1 MSIRSILKKLQKLF
15 AVKYIFNSKGILSNN
30 TEHKKTF
37 IILKRVRVLADR
49 RLYVKNK
56 TTFLSGNKCSFGLT
70 TRRGNVL
77 GVFEPNSEVYY
88 KDLFSTIYFVSVTLP
103 PHTSIKFENTFKN
116 LSDEKVEKI
125 SEKKYNGKILLI
137 APGYPSVGNEYA
149 FGFVHTRMKAYKELG
164 LEVDVAIVNELYVH
178 KSAYYEFEG
187 VNVNCIGF
195 NNLRILL
202 QNHSY
207 QKILVHFFLASYA
220 QVLEAVDISDSTVYI
235 YSHGVDTMYWDYPT
249 ITRPYFEPKK
259 TYLDQARYDEFKIK
273 DGIIERFNQRKNIHW
288 VFNTE
293 YALKNSQKLTG
304 IKYQNVSIIPSPVD
318 EKEFYFKERSPEDR
332 KKICVIRTFNNLSTY
347 SIDLSVRI
355 ILALSKKPYFSELSF
370 DIYGDGDLHDQ
381 LVAPLRE
388 FENVHIHQHFLTH
401 HEMADMY
408 REHGIALFPTRY
420 DTQGVSACEA
430 AMTGAVVVTSDGQI
444 GTKECIDQKLGTY
457 CQTEDIDSYVQVID
471 GLINDENR
479 FLKLSKKMHES
490 VLNSCSSK
498 YSFDK
503 DIELIKAKPEKVDL
517 VPKFTKKKEPI
528 LTIAIPSYNVE
539 KYLKNSVYSLICHDK
554 ADQLEI
560 LIVNDGSKDKTAE
573 IGKKLEKL
581 TKTSNGSIVK
591 LIDKE
596 NGGHGSTINAAIAV
610 ATGKYF
616 KLMDGDDCFDTKNLG
631 ELINLLEKE
640 DSDIVLTDF
649 YEDLAIDG
657 VKRAV
662 KYYKFMEP
670 GVKYDL
676 DFMQYAGYG
685 FSEWGPLLPT
695 TTCKTQILKEAN
707 FKIDENCFYVDME
720 YNFIIYANA
729 KTVTYYP
736 LTIYSYYLGRAG
748 QSMSVESRTR
758 NILHHEK
765 VCLRLLDEYE
775 KLKSHLSEGK
785 KQYLINRIIVPLCDS
800 QYYVSLYFF
809 KESKY
814 FLSFDK
820 KFKNYPEFYNHPKI
834 VGKQI
839 RLHRLTR
846 GFTTRFNRLFDK
858 LFRQNSQS

>member
-15 AVKYIFNSKGILSNN
+15 AVKYIFNSNGILSNN

-37 IILKRVRVLADR
+37 IILKRVKVLPDR

-103 PHTSIKFENTFKN
+103 PYTSIKFENTFKN

-125 SEKKYNGKILLI
+125 SEKKFNGKILLI

-178 KSAYYEFEG
+178 KNAYYEFEG
-187 VNVNCIGF
+187 VKVNCIGF
-195 NNLRILL
+195 NDLRILL

-207 QKILVHFFLASYA
+207 QKILVHFFLAPYA

-304 IKYQNVSIIPSPVD
+304 IKYQNASIIPSPVD

-444 GTKECIDQKLGTY
+444 
-457 CQTEDIDSYVQVID
+457 
-471 GLINDENR
+471 
-479 FLKLSKKMHES
+479 
-490 VLNSCSSK
+490 
-498 YSFDK
+498 
-503 DIELIKAKPEKVDL
+503 
-517 VPKFTKKKEPI
+517 
-528 LTIAIPSYNVE
+528 
-539 KYLKNSVYSLICHDK
+539 
-554 ADQLEI
+554 
-560 LIVNDGSKDKTAE
+560 
-573 IGKKLEKL
+573 
-581 TKTSNGSIVK
+581 
-591 LIDKE
+591 
-596 NGGHGSTINAAIAV
+596 
-610 ATGKYF
+610 
-616 KLMDGDDCFDTKNLG
+616 
-631 ELINLLEKE
+631 
-640 DSDIVLTDF
+640 
-649 YEDLAIDG
+649 
-657 VKRAV
+657 
-662 KYYKFMEP
+662 
-670 GVKYDL
+670 
-676 DFMQYAGYG
+676 
-685 FSEWGPLLPT
+685 
-695 TTCKTQILKEAN
+695 
-707 FKIDENCFYVDME
+707 
-720 YNFIIYANA
+720 
-729 KTVTYYP
+729 VT
-736 LTIYSYYLGRAG
+736 
-748 QSMSVESRTR
+748 
-758 NILHHEK
+758 N
-765 VCLRLLDEYE
+765 
-775 KLKSHLSEGK
+775 
-785 KQYLINRIIVPLCDS
+785 
-800 QYYVSLYFF
+800 
-809 KESKY
+809 
-814 FLSFDK
+814 
-820 KFKNYPEFYNHPKI
+820 
-834 VGKQI
+834 
-839 RLHRLTR
+839 
-846 GFTTRFNRLFDK
+846 
-858 LFRQNSQS
+858 

>member
-1 MSIRSILKKLQKLF
+1 MSIRSILSKVQKLF
-15 AVKYIFNSKGILSNN
+15 VLKYIFNSKKILTNN
-30 TEHKKTF
+30 SQRKKTF
-37 IILKRVRVLADR
+37 IILKRVKILPGR

-56 TTFLSGNKCSFGLT
+56 TTFLSGNKCSFALV

-77 GVFEPNSEVYY
+77 GTFESNSEVYY
-88 KDLFSTIYFVSVTLP
+88 KDLFFTVYFIAVTLP
-103 PHTSIKFENTFKN
+103 PHTRVKIENIIKN
-116 LSDEKVEKI
+116 LSDEKLEKNTAKI
-125 SEKKYNGKILLI
+125 FTGKILLI

-164 LEVDVAIVNELYVH
+164 LEVDLVIVNELYAH

-187 VNVNCIGF
+187 VKVNCIGF
-195 NNLRILL
+195 NDLRVLL
-202 QNHSY
+202 QNHIY
-207 QKILVHFFLASYA
+207 QKILIHFFLAPYA
-220 QVLEAVDISDSTVYI
+220 QVLEAVDISDSIVYI

-249 ITRPYFEPKK
+249 ITRPYFKPKK
-259 TYLDQARYDEFKIK
+259 TYLDQAHYDEFKIK
-273 DGIIERFNQRKNIHW
+273 DGIIERFNERKNIHW
-288 VFNTE
+288 IFNTK
-293 YALKNSQKLTG
+293 YALENSQKLTG
-304 IKYQNVSIIPSPVD
+304 VHYKNVSIIPSPVD
-318 EKEFYFKERSPEDR
+318 EKEFYFRERSVDDR

-355 ILALSKKPYFSELSF
+355 ILALSKKPYFNELSF
-370 DIYGDGDLHDQ
+370 NIYGDGELHDK
-381 LVAPLRE
+381 LVAPLRG
-388 FENVHIHQHFLTH
+388 FKNVHIHQYFLTH
-401 HEMADMY
+401 HEMSNMY

-457 CQTEDIDSYVQVID
+457 CKTEDIDSYVEVIER
-471 GLINDENR
+471 LIQNEKH
-479 FLKLSKKMHES
+479 FLKLSQKMHDS

-503 DIELIKAKPEKVDL
+503 DIELIKSKPEKVDL
-517 VPKFTKKKEPI
+517 IPCFAKKKDII

-539 KYLKNSVYSLICHDK
+539 KYLKNSVYSLIGHDK

-596 NGGHGSTINAAIAV
+596 NGGHGSTINAAIA
-610 ATGKYF
+610 AANGKYF

-631 ELINLLEKE
+631 ELIKLLEKE
-640 DSDIVLTDF
+640 DSDIILTDF
-649 YEDLAIDG
+649 YEDLALDG
-657 VKRAV
+657 VKRAIR
-662 KYYKFMEP
+662 YYKFMEP

-695 TTCKTQILKEAN
+695 TTCKTQILKDAN

-736 LTIYSYYLGRAG
+736 LTIYSYYIGRAG

-775 KLKSHLSEGK
+775 KLKDRLSEGK
-785 KQYLINRIIVPLCDS
+785 KQYLANRIIVPLCDS

-809 KESKY
+809 KENKY

-820 KFKNYPEFYNHPKI
+820 KFKAYPEFYNNPKI
-834 VGKQI
+834 AGKQI

-846 GFTTRFNRLFDK
+846 GFTTRFNRLFDR
-858 LFRQNSQS
+858 LFRQKSQD